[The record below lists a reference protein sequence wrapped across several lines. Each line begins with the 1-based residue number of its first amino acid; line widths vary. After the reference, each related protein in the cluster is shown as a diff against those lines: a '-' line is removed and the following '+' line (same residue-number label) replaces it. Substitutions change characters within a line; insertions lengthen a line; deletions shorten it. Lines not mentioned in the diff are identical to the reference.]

1 VSTIWSARFA
11 QITSMPCTIVCP
23 KARQADLNFNETKKG
38 KNVSKYITTPI
49 YYVNGEAHIGHA
61 YTTFIAD
68 AMTRY
73 EKLKG
78 EDTYFLTGTDE
89 HGQKIEESAQKNNK
103 PTQEFADE
111 ISATFKDLWDEFEIS
126 YDKFI
131 RTTDEEHK
139 KGVQKAFEVMYA
151 KGDIYKDFYEGHYCV
166 SCETFFPETQ
176 LIDGEFCPDCGR
188 STNIVKEESYFFK
201 LSKYEDALL
210 KHYEQNPNFILPR
223 SRANEVINFV
233 KGGLRDLSVTRTSFS
248 WGVKMPAS
256 LNDDKHVMYVW
267 LDALLN
273 YITALGYGSD
283 EANMKYWPA
292 STQFVGK
299 DILRFHAIYWPAF
312 LMSLDLPLP
321 RTIGAHGWWTR
332 DGEKMSK
339 SKGNVIA
346 PKEVAD
352 VYGVENLRYFMLRE
366 VPFGQDGDFS
376 QRAFIDRINSELSN
390 DLGNLLNRIIGMSG
404 KYSDYEIDSVDV
416 EKYHKKELDAMH
428 AILDSLDD
436 FIEGLQTH
444 RYLEELWKLFAIGN
458 KAIEEYAPWVK
469 MKEDKKDEALA
480 TVALVA
486 NVLAKA
492 SLMLSP
498 VMPKTSAI
506 IADALN
512 FEISSQSYKELIVDK
527 KLLKLFN
534 IKKVPPLFPR
544 IEEPLMAEAPE
555 AEPNKKEVQKQE
567 AAKKEED
574 SLIEI
579 GQFFE
584 TSLKVGTIIEA
595 EEVPKSKKLLKLQVD
610 LGEGDLRQ
618 VVAGIKEFYS
628 AESLVQTQVCVVA
641 NLKPAKLMGMV
652 SEGMLLAAKDEDGLC
667 LVRPEKPKK
676 AGTPIG

>member
-1 VSTIWSARFA
+1 
-11 QITSMPCTIVCP
+11 M
-23 KARQADLNFNETKKG
+23 
-38 KNVSKYITTPI
+38 SKYITTPI

-68 AMTRY
+68 TMARY
-73 EKLKG
+73 ERLKG
-78 EDTYFLTGTDE
+78 EDTFFLTGTDE
-89 HGQKIEESAQKNNK
+89 HGQKIEESAAKAGK

-111 ISATFKDLWDEFEIS
+111 ISATFKNLWDEFGIS

-131 RTTDEEHK
+131 RTTDEEHMR
-139 KGVQKAFEVMYA
+139 GVQKAFEVMVA

-176 LIDGEFCPDCGR
+176 LVDGEFCPDCGR
-188 STNIVKEESYFFK
+188 STNVVKEESYFFK
-201 LSKYEDALL
+201 LSKYEDKLL
-210 KHYEQNPNFILPR
+210 KHYEANPDFIMPK

-256 LNDDKHVMYVW
+256 INDDKHVMYVW

-273 YITALGYGSD
+273 YVTALGYGGD
-283 EANMKYWPA
+283 EAKMNYWPA
-292 STQFVGK
+292 DVHFVGK

-321 RTIGAHGWWTR
+321 KHIGAHGWWTR

-339 SKGNVIA
+339 SKGNVVS

-352 VYGVENLRYFMLRE
+352 AYGVENLRYFMLRE

-404 KYSDYEIDSVDV
+404 KYSDFVIDSKDV
-416 EKYHKKELDAMH
+416 EKYHAKELAKMNKV
-428 AILDSLDD
+428 LDSLDALM
-436 FIEGLQTH
+436 ENLQTH

-458 KAIEEYAPWVK
+458 GVIQEYAPWVK
-469 MKEDKKDEALA
+469 MKNNQEDEALA

-486 NVLAKA
+486 NILARA
-492 SLMLSP
+492 AIMLHP
-498 VMPKTSAI
+498 VMPETTKI
-506 IADALN
+506 IADGLS
-512 FEISSQSYKELIVDK
+512 FEINNASYKELVIDK

-544 IEEPLMAEAPE
+544 VEEPLMVEAPK
-555 AEPNKKEVQKQE
+555 AKPNPP
-567 AAKKEED
+567 KEEKKAKESSKED
-574 SLIEI
+574 DNLIEI

-584 TSLKVGTIIEA
+584 TSLKIGTVIEA

-610 LGEGDLRQ
+610 LGDETPRQ
-618 VVAGIKEFYS
+618 IVAGIKEFY
-628 AESLVQTQVCVVA
+628 APADLVDTQVCVVA
-641 NLKPAKLMGMV
+641 NLKPAKLMGMM

-667 LVRPEKPKK
+667 LIRPEKPKK

>member
-1 VSTIWSARFA
+1 
-11 QITSMPCTIVCP
+11 M
-23 KARQADLNFNETKKG
+23 N
-38 KNVSKYITTPI
+38 KYITTPI

-68 AMTRY
+68 TMARY

-78 EDTYFLTGTDE
+78 NKTYFLTGTDE
-89 HGQKIEESAQKNNK
+89 HGQKIEESAQKSGK

-111 ISATFKDLWDEFEIS
+111 ISASFKNLWDEFEIS

-131 RTTDEEHK
+131 RTTDADHMQ
-139 KGVQKAFEVMYA
+139 GVQKAFEVMMA

-176 LIDGEFCPDCGR
+176 LVDGEFCPDCGKP
-188 STNIVKEESYFFK
+188 TNVVKEESYFFR
-201 LSKYEDALL
+201 LSKYENALL
-210 KHYEQNPNFILPR
+210 DHYEQNPDFILPR
-223 SRANEVINFV
+223 SRANEVKNFV
-233 KGGLRDLSVTRTSFS
+233 KGGLRDLSVTRTSFT
-248 WGVKMPAS
+248 WGVPLPESM
-256 LNDDKHVMYVW
+256 NDKEHVMYVW

-273 YITALGYGSD
+273 YITALGYGKD
-283 EANMKYWPA
+283 DANMEFWPA
-292 STQFVGK
+292 SMQLVGK

-321 RTIGAHGWWTR
+321 KHIGAHGWWTR

-339 SKGNVIA
+339 SKGNVIS
-346 PKEVAD
+346 PREVSDA
-352 VYGVENLRYFMLRE
+352 YGVENLRYFMLRE

-404 KYSDYEIDSVDV
+404 KYSDFEIDSKDV
-416 EKYHKKELDAMH
+416 QTYHKNELDAMNE
-428 AILDSLDD
+428 ALSNLDD
-436 FIEGLQTH
+436 FMQNMQTH

-458 KAIEEYAPWVK
+458 KAIEEHAPWVK
-469 MKEDKKDEALA
+469 MKEGKKDEALA

-486 NVLAKA
+486 NILAKA
-492 SLMLSP
+492 SIMLSP
-498 VMPKTSAI
+498 VMPKTTAT

-512 FEISSQSYKELIVDK
+512 FTIDNASYNELVIGK
-527 KLLKLFN
+527 KLLSSFT
-534 IKKVPPLFPR
+534 IKQVPPLFPR
-544 IEEPLMAEAPE
+544 VEEPVLPEAPE
-555 AEPNKKEVQKQE
+555 AQPNRPEEESKQE
-567 AAKKEED
+567 LERD
-574 SLIEI
+574 NLIEI

-584 TSLKVGTIIEA
+584 TSLKVGYIIEA

-610 LGEGDLRQ
+610 LGESKPRQ

-628 AESLVQTQVCVVA
+628 ADSLVGTQVCVVA
-641 NLKPAKLMGMV
+641 NLKPAKLMGMI